1 MIVYKQE
8 MDSAL
13 GNKRVNTTPIGDQRV
28 VKPKKRTKRNLNNRK
43 SLIK

>member
-1 MIVYKQE
+1 MSNA
-8 MDSAL
+8 M

-28 VKPKKRTKRNLNNRK
+28 AKPRKKSKRNLNNRK